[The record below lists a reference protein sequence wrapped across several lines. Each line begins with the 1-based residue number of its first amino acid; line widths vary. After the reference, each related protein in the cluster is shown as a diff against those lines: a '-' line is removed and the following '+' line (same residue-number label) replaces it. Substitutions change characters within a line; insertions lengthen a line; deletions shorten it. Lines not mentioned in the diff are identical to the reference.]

1 MAGIWRYQ
9 HVENVEQPSPD
20 RVLIQI
26 ESGADEDQVVN
37 DIVQSI
43 VKMGI
48 RVRGV
53 TLLEP
58 SLDEIYLK
66 YVSEAEN

>member
-1 MAGIWRYQ
+1 M
-9 HVENVEQPSPD
+9 ENVEQPSPGK
-20 RVLIQI
+20 VMVHI
-26 ESGADEDQVVN
+26 ESGADTDQVVY

-53 TLLEP
+53 TLLDP